1 MGDTVKELLNDT
13 PWSAIQD
20 LVFVK
25 GFIPPSSLS
34 KSSARM
40 TKMFGFALITS
51 FNPTRQRIRYR
62 ETFKPS

>member
-1 MGDTVKELLNDT
+1 MGDTVKEFLNDT

-25 GFIPPSSLS
+25 GLIPPSSLS

-40 TKMFGFALITS
+40 TKIFGFELITS
-51 FNPTRQRIRYR
+51 LNSTKKRIRYR
-62 ETFKPS
+62 ETFKTS